1 MDFCSE
7 KREHKMKKLNK
18 TILLILCVIM
28 TAVFYY
34 FSSRWAA
41 WGDMDGA
48 CNFIFKG
55 IDGLPLNMMRIIA
68 TLFFAVMCGAV
79 ILLTDSKWLPY
90 VYMGILFIGTIIAKE
105 KFLYIA
111 IFAMGIMSFLV
122 GAIVEIITGAISFV
136 FPGFSAIGI
145 WIVRIAQLIAHC
157 GMIAL
162 LAFPLE
168 FFKEDQ
174 KSKKSS
180 SSSGKGGILE
190 ELNDGLQETIREQRE
205 AEKLE
210 TLKDIEWEL
219 KRRR

>member
-1 MDFCSE
+1 
-7 KREHKMKKLNK
+7 MKKLNK
-18 TILLILCVIM
+18 TLPLILCVIM

-68 TLFFAVMCGAV
+68 TLFFAVMHGAV

-90 VYMGILFIGTIIAKE
+90 VYMGILLIGTIIAKE

-122 GAIVEIITGAISFV
+122 GAIVEMITGVISFV
-136 FPGFSAIGI
+136 FPGFAVIGI

-162 LAFPLE
+162 LTFPQEL
-168 FFKEDQ
+168 FKEDQ
-174 KSKKSS
+174 KSRKSS
-180 SSSGKGGILE
+180 SSGRGSGILE
-190 ELNDGLQETIREQRE
+190 ELNEGLQEYAKEQRE

>member
-1 MDFCSE
+1 
-7 KREHKMKKLNK
+7 MKKLNK
-18 TILLILCVIM
+18 TIPLILCVIM

-90 VYMGILFIGTIIAKE
+90 VYMGILVIGTIIAKE

-136 FPGFSAIGI
+136 FPAFSVVSI
-145 WIVRIAQLIAHC
+145 WIVRIAQLLGHC
-157 GMIAL
+157 VMIGIL
-162 LAFPLE
+162 LSPKE
-168 FFKEDQ
+168 FFEGIKDEAVNNNSKSDIVYKNDDFDPMKEF
-174 KSKKSS
+174 
-180 SSSGKGGILE
+180 
-190 ELNDGLQETIREQRE
+190 REDK
-205 AEKLE
+205 KLE
-210 TLKDIEWEL
+210 TLKDIDYEL
-219 KRRR
+219 KNRK

>member
-1 MDFCSE
+1 
-7 KREHKMKKLNK
+7 
-18 TILLILCVIM
+18 
-28 TAVFYY
+28 
-34 FSSRWAA
+34 
-41 WGDMDGA
+41 
-48 CNFIFKG
+48 
-55 IDGLPLNMMRIIA
+55 
-68 TLFFAVMCGAV
+68 
-79 ILLTDSKWLPY
+79 
-90 VYMGILFIGTIIAKE
+90 MGILVIGTIIAKE

-162 LAFPLE
+162 LALPLE